1 MSQNTANHLR
11 SVAALW
17 RCPVKSTAGEKPN
30 ASALGHRRLLG
41 DRAYTI
47 VDPPTWKVARA
58 KYPKSASAARHGA
71 RYHRPGMG
79 RRTPASE
86 SIESAMTT
94 QRELVVELN
103 RALSLAGMRSAWVR
117 FATPDGDRRTFH
129 PPPGI
134 TQRGETSE

>member
-1 MSQNTANHLR
+1 MSKNTANHLG

-17 RCPVKSTAGEKPN
+17 RWPVKSTGGEKLN
-30 ASALGHRRLLG
+30 ASAFGHRRLLG

-47 VDPPTWKVARA
+47 VDPPTWKVASA
-58 KYPKSASAARHGA
+58 KHPKSAFPARHGG

-86 SIESAMTT
+86 SIASAMTV
-94 QRELVVELN
+94 QRDLVVELN

-117 FATPDGDRRTFH
+117 FVTPERRSTNLPSATWHHAARRD
-129 PPPGI
+129 
-134 TQRGETSE
+134 